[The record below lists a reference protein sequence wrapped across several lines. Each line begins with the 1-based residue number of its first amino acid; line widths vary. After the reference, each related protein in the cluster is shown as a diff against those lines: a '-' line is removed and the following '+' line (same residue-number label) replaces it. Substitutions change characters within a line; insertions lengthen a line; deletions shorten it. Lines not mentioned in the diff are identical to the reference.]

1 MRLRFQW
8 FLLLTALVAGLAA
21 AGHANAPSGVPLDF
35 KLRLLDLINHDRAL
49 AQREPVEF
57 SAELSAAA
65 DAHCREM
72 LELKYTSHWNRAGW
86 KPYLRYA
93 LAGIT
98 DFTAENLWSL
108 QQTNFSTEPGYV
120 LQKMM
125 EGHRNFMAEVPPND
139 GHRRSILEPNHT
151 HVGIGVA
158 YGPEGMRM
166 IEVFGARY
174 AELEPLPAQS
184 RLRDRLTLRG
194 RVLAGVHLFG
204 IAVFYDPL
212 PRPMSFLELAASSSY
227 SLPRE
232 ERTTYLPHGDT
243 LLGSGDGGSAVHVP
257 GGRFAVP
264 VVFWKGRPGVY
275 TVGVWVS
282 RDGRNAFLGALTAT
296 IVTE

>member
-1 MRLRFQW
+1 MNLRLP
-8 FLLLTALVAGLAA
+8 LSLLTVVLCSLPAVQPAGPAF
-21 AGHANAPSGVPLDF
+21 GVPLDF
-35 KLRLLDLINHDRAL
+35 KLRLVELINHDRAL

-57 SAELSAAA
+57 SAELAAAA

-72 LELKYTSHWNRAGW
+72 LEQGYASHWNRAGW

-98 DFTAENLWSL
+98 DFTAENLWAL
-108 QQTNFSTEPGYV
+108 QQTNFSAEPGYV
-120 LQKMM
+120 LQKMI
-125 EGHRNFMAEVPPND
+125 EGHRSFMAELPPND
-139 GHRRSILEPNHT
+139 GHRRSILDANQT
-151 HVGIGVA
+151 HVGIGAA

-194 RVLAGVHLFG
+194 RTLGGVQLFG
-204 IAVFYDPL
+204 IAVFYEPL
-212 PRPMSFLELAASSSY
+212 PQPMSFLELAASSSY
-227 SLPRE
+227 SLPQE
-232 ERTTYLPHGDT
+232 ERTTYLPRGDS
-243 LLGSGDGGSAVHVP
+243 LLGSGDGSSVVHVP
-257 GGRFAVP
+257 GGRFTVP
-264 VVFWKGRPGVY
+264 LVLWKGRPGAY

-296 IVTE
+296 MVTE